1 MTQNRRNAFLP
12 GIIKLPSSRVTM
24 ETRLRHWEELA
35 GQASGG
41 WEYHSLSTSEKE
53 PERFAYNRL
62 EGSLGPSGGH
72 TPGTPQCL
80 QAMVI
85 LKNW

>member
-1 MTQNRRNAFLP
+1 MGGVTLKSQDKKTNTSTVWDIQVAQNRRNAFLP

-41 WEYHSLSTSEKE
+41 WEY
-53 PERFAYNRL
+53 
-62 EGSLGPSGGH
+62 
-72 TPGTPQCL
+72 
-80 QAMVI
+80 
-85 LKNW
+85 